1 MNLLRD
7 ISYAAR
13 ETHMGYDRV
22 NQKLYEKDEK
32 YFIIVIT
39 YSKSGKTKYE
49 NKTFI
54 TKEQADEIINMKIIK
69 DSFHGCVMGNPIR
82 ELKIK

>member
-7 ISYAAR
+7 ISYAER
-13 ETHMGYDRV
+13 ETHIGYDNV

-39 YSKSGKTKYE
+39 YSRSGKTKYE
-49 NKTFI
+49 NKMFI
-54 TKEQADEIINMKIIK
+54 TKQQADEIINMEIVK

-82 ELKIK
+82 EMKIK